1 MGFSPRPQTLKGV
14 GSPFGVGSEF
24 TGAPQAA
31 MIKAT
36 PAALEA
42 ESFAASIERE
52 GVPPIQTCTNW
63 HVKYYLTNL
72 PSAEKII
79 AI

>member
-1 MGFSPRPQTLKGV
+1 MGFSPRPQSLKGV

-42 ESFAASIERE
+42 ESFAVSIERE
-52 GVPPIQTCTNW
+52 GVPPIQTNW
-63 HVKYYLTNL
+63 HIKYYLTNL